1 MWQACK
7 DHIAKAGNQG
17 VCIEAITKHQELLV
31 SCQRRRYEEVWKVNA
46 FLWWAIVTREAVHSS
61 AVDDVAYQAR
71 LREATKQQQVRDSP
85 KLIIVSQHISRPS
98 SSSYASIYPAQAHC
112 ATVPQCRA
120 SSPSLSGLSPA
131 TLLPPVTC
139 IFTLPLSPSSVA
151 QEHEAIESQ
160 LNEEAARRQAVVA
173 LTL

>member
-71 LREATKQQQVRDSP
+71 LREATKQQQARDSP
-85 KLIIVSQHISRPS
+85 KLIIVCQHMSSPS
-98 SSSYASIYPAQAHC
+98 SSSYATPQAHHRI
-112 ATVPQCRA
+112 AAYIPPKLTVPLCHCA
-120 SSPSLSGLSPA
+120 
-131 TLLPPVTC
+131 PVPC
-139 IFTLPLSPSSVA
+139 IFTLPVRTLPGHPPPSSDV
-151 QEHEAIESQ
+151 H
-160 LNEEAARRQAVVA
+160 LHPPP
-173 LTL
+173 LTLLRGTGARGDRKSAE

>member
-71 LREATKQQQVRDSP
+71 LREATKQQQARDSP
-85 KLIIVSQHISRPS
+85 KLIIVCQHMSSPS
-98 SSSYASIYPAQAHC
+98 SSSYATPQAHHRMLHPKLIIVCYTPSSSSYRSIYPAQAHC
-112 ATVPQCRA
+112 ATVPLCPSAVHLHPPCQDSPRPP
-120 SSPSLSGLSPA
+120 SSP
-131 TLLPPVTC
+131 
-139 IFTLPLSPSSVA
+139 
-151 QEHEAIESQ
+151 Q
-160 LNEEAARRQAVVA
+160 
-173 LTL
+173 